1 MFSKKD
7 GDDFLKNGGILREK
21 GTPSAAGFR
30 IDTGY
35 YNNDP
40 LDKNRTKLVKAIE
53 GMGHLLKMTP
63 KVILL
68 K

>member
-7 GDDFLKNGGILREK
+7 GDDFKNGGILREK
-21 GTPSAAGFR
+21 VPSAAGFR

-40 LDKNRTKLVKAIE
+40 LDKNTETSWAIE
-53 GMGHLLKMTP
+53 GMGHLLK
-63 KVILL
+63 
-68 K
+68 